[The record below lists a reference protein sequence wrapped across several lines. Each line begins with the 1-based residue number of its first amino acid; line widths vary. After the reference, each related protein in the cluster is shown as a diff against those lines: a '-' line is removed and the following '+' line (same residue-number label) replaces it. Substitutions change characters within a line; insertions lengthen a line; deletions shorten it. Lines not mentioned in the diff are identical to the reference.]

1 MLFDLRGRGRR
12 RTIQVIYATLAL
24 LMGGGLVFFGI
35 GGNTSGGLFDAF
47 QSNSGVSADKTLE
60 KRLDQLEKRT
70 AANPRDAAAWAELTR
85 VRVQTASSG
94 ENYDQ
99 TTQTFTDKGK
109 AELLSAAAAWQRY
122 LALDPAKP
130 DANVANQMVRAYGP
144 DGLANYP
151 EAVRAM
157 EIVIEDRG
165 DQATPA
171 LYAQLSILAHGA
183 KQKRKSTLAQ
193 AKAVEL
199 APENERSQ
207 VKSQIELAKNQLDGN
222 TGQGTPEPQ
231 CG

>member
-47 QSNSGVSADKTLE
+47 QSNSGVSADETLT
-60 KRLDQLEKRT
+60 KRLDQLEERT
-70 AANPRDAAAWAELTR
+70 ATNPRDAAAWAELAR
-85 VRVQTASSG
+85 VRVQTAGSG
-94 ENYDQ
+94 ENYNQ
-99 TTQTFTDKGK
+99 ATQTFTDEGK
-109 AELLSAAAAWQRY
+109 AELRSAAAAWQRY
-122 LALDPAKP
+122 LALDPPKP

-157 EIVIEDRG
+157 EIVIEARG

-171 LYAQLSILAHGA
+171 LYAQLAILAHGA
-183 KQKRKSTLAQ
+183 KQERKSTLAQ

-199 APENERSQ
+199 APKADREQ

-222 TGQGTPEPQ
+222 TGQGTPEPSS
-231 CG
+231 G

>member
-47 QSNSGVSADKTLE
+47 QSNSGVSADETLT
-60 KRLDQLEKRT
+60 KRLDQLEERT
-70 AANPRDAAAWAELTR
+70 ATNPRDAPAWAELTR
-85 VRVQTASSG
+85 ARVQTASSG

-99 TTQTFTDKGK
+99 TTQTFTDEGK
-109 AELLSAAAAWQRY
+109 AELRRAAAAWQRY
-122 LALDPAKP
+122 LALDPPKP

-157 EIVIEDRG
+157 ELVIDARG
-165 DQATPA
+165 EQATPA
-171 LYAQLSILAHGA
+171 LYAQLAILAHGA
-183 KQKRKSTLAQ
+183 KQERKSTLAQ
-193 AKAVEL
+193 AKAIEL
-199 APENERSQ
+199 APKADRDQ

-222 TGQGTPEPQ
+222 TGQGTPEPSS
-231 CG
+231 G

>member
-12 RTIQVIYATLAL
+12 RAIQVIYATLAL

-47 QSNSGVSADKTLE
+47 QSNSGVSADETLT

-70 AANPRDAAAWAELTR
+70 SANPRDAAAWAELTR
-85 VRVQTASSG
+85 VRVQTAGSG

-109 AELLSAAAAWQRY
+109 AELRRAASAWQRY
-122 LALDPAKP
+122 LALEPKKP

-157 EIVIEDRG
+157 EFVIEARG
-165 DQATPA
+165 EQATPA

-183 KQKRKSTLAQ
+183 KQERKSTLAQ

-199 APENERSQ
+199 APKKDRAQ

-222 TGQGTPEPQ
+222 TGQGTPEPAS
-231 CG
+231 G

>member
-47 QSNSGVSADKTLE
+47 QSNSGVNADETLT
-60 KRLDQLEKRT
+60 KRLDQLEERT
-70 AANPRDAAAWAELTR
+70 ATNPRDAAAWAELTR

-99 TTQTFTDKGK
+99 ATQTFTDKGK
-109 AELLSAAAAWQRY
+109 AELRRAAAAWQRY
-122 LALDPAKP
+122 LALDPPKP

-144 DGLANYP
+144 DGLANYA

-157 EIVIEDRG
+157 ELVIDARG
-165 DQATPA
+165 EQATPA
-171 LYAQLSILAHGA
+171 LYAQLAILAHGA
-183 KQKRKSTLAQ
+183 KQERKSTLAQ
-193 AKAVEL
+193 TKAIEL
-199 APENERSQ
+199 APKADRDQ

-222 TGQGTPEPQ
+222 TGQGTPEPSS
-231 CG
+231 G